1 MDGAVLFQASWYVY
15 HEPFAL
21 IRRRLISPWHRDN
34 KLRPSVGGTGG
45 SEIALLLSFND
56 NRDRDRYSSDVHEE
70 GLRKATMK
78 ILVFLQISWK
88 LWKSLLSRGGGIID
102 GASRNYSKIQFRSF
116 VPFSRLSNQHRSSSI
131 VGVGFDATLVFSRLR
146 PFLTL
151 AR

>member
-70 GLRKATMK
+70 RLTKAMK

-102 GASRNYSKIQFRSF
+102 GASRNYSKYSIPLFRSF
-116 VPFSRLSNQHRSSSI
+116 LETF
-131 VGVGFDATLVFSRLR
+131 
-146 PFLTL
+146 
-151 AR
+151 